1 MLGQHLASP
10 GEHFF
15 PEGEIRL
22 SPGVVRLPPIQGL
35 LLRFKFLLGEGGVTG
50 LALELL
56 LPLSHPLHGLDLL
69 DLLGFHSLVQ
79 GVQLGLVFC
88 CEGLPLGQGLH
99 PPSHLLLSL
108 GRLQLPSAHL
118 LELPLVLL
126 VVSLE
131 LGSLEDELAG
141 RRLGASSSWE
151 RKSLRHWCSA
161 SSASHTCK
169 IASPVSLRTWWGRD
183 SIRGTGTGTASC
195 SAPDRSHR
203 PNTTSISYRAGG
215 GLELDAPP
223 ASPPVSEGGTDPLA
237 GASSAAATP
246 PDVDVAAAGSSDG
259 AWEATDAVL
268 AAARGGSPAPLPAD
282 ACY

>member
-15 PEGEIRL
+15 LEGEIRL

-69 DLLGFHSLVQ
+69 DLLGFQSLVQ

-141 RRLGASSSWE
+141 RRLGALLQLGAQVAEALVLSLKRLPHLQNCFPSVTKDLVGAGQHTGDGDWHSFLLCTRPESSPEHHLHLLQSRRRVGAGRTSCVTPGVRRGHRSPSWGLFC
-151 RKSLRHWCSA
+151 RCDTTRRRCRCRRIFGWGMG
-161 SSASHTCK
+161 SH
-169 IASPVSLRTWWGRD
+169 
-183 SIRGTGTGTASC
+183 
-195 SAPDRSHR
+195 
-203 PNTTSISYRAGG
+203 
-215 GLELDAPP
+215 
-223 ASPPVSEGGTDPLA
+223 
-237 GASSAAATP
+237 
-246 PDVDVAAAGSSDG
+246 
-259 AWEATDAVL
+259 
-268 AAARGGSPAPLPAD
+268 
-282 ACY
+282 